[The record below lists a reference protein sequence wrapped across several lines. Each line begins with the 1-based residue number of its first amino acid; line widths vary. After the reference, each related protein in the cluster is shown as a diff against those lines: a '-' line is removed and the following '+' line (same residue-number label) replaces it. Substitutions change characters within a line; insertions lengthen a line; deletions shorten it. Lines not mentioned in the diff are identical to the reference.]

1 MTKMTDMTDMTDV
14 TRPSTTSM
22 SIINRA
28 LKSGGLP
35 SYPQKLWN
43 LVDPPP
49 IIDNIQYT
57 WLAHNSLWNI
67 FGDITLL
74 VARGVVIMLG
84 QVQLRCQP
92 GPMGGRSQLSLR
104 GDIEGRQERGYKPEA
119 RCRTGTSSYYQKR
132 YLHLFVKLYSAIY
145 KQGDSN
151 AASPAPTL

>member
-1 MTKMTDMTDMTDV
+1 MSILRIYHLVKGEIQNNWHEKRNDEDHRDDRYDKRDSPFNNFNEHHKQGPKV
-14 TRPSTTSM
+14 GRPSFYYLSKYTS
-22 SIINRA
+22 
-28 LKSGGLP
+28 KSYGIRLTP
-35 SYPQKLWN
+35 SHYR
-43 LVDPPP
+43 
-49 IIDNIQYT
+49 QYT

-119 RCRTGTSSYYQKR
+119 RCRQGTSS
-132 YLHLFVKLYSAIY
+132 
-145 KQGDSN
+145 
-151 AASPAPTL
+151 